1 VDFDISNLPP
11 VTGTW
16 PPDEEHRDLEK
27 IPPHEGFDN
36 AIQDAVDRAAAAWH
50 KSGDDPIKVWALVE
64 LYARVD
70 IYNPGGI
77 GQYGAKLTPKP
88 GPGG

>member
-1 VDFDISNLPP
+1 VDDISDLPP

-16 PPDEEHRDLEK
+16 PPDEDRELKDF
-27 IPPHEGFDN
+27 PPHEGFDN
-36 AIQDAVDRAAAAWH
+36 AIREAVNRAAETWH
-50 KSGDDPIKVWALVE
+50 EKGTDPIQVWARVD
-64 LYARVD
+64 LYARID

-77 GQYGAKLTPKP
+77 GQYGAKLTPTG

>member
-1 VDFDISNLPP
+1 VDISDLPP

-16 PPDEEHRDLEK
+16 PPDEEDREVQAV
-27 IPPHEGFDN
+27 PPHEGFNN
-36 AIQDAVDRAAAAWH
+36 AIHAAVSKAADEWH
-50 KSGDDPIKVWALVE
+50 EKGTDPIKVWARVD
-64 LYARVD
+64 LYVRVD

-77 GQYGAKLTPKP
+77 GQYGAKITPAP